1 VAWGLRKL
9 MNLANVDNVLYNEQE
24 NILTVR
30 YQGGSVVQYRPVNP
44 ENYTEI
50 VMSNCLSQAV
60 QKTIRQT
67 HVVGIAQQRG
77 H

>member
-1 VAWGLRKL
+1 
-9 MNLANVDNVLYNEQE
+9 MNLANVDNVLYNEKE

-60 QKTIRQT
+60 QRIIR
-67 HVVGIAQQRG
+67 HPYVVGIAQQRG

>member
-1 VAWGLRKL
+1 
-9 MNLANVDNVLYNEQE
+9 
-24 NILTVR
+24 VR